1 MEQWTHTTYIDRS
14 TTERVCMVSMRHIMG
29 QSSSSPCTANRSR
42 AECGRHAY
50 HMPHGHGDRW
60 AASHYGLMMPIA
72 KATSHSFLPFPI
84 GILAFSSSYVSS
96 WFDSISIAVEAVLVL
111 QIAHAGH
118 NLCVSVSVLSSAQTP
133 SQTLHLSTFTF
144 FTVPLS
150 PNFYLLRCD
159 PCLVASFSHLSLRCA
174 ALHHHCLTSH

>member
-144 FTVPLS
+144 FYRTSISKFLFTPMRSLPCCFILS
-150 PNFYLLRCD
+150 PI
-159 PCLVASFSHLSLRCA
+159 AALRCA
-174 ALHHHCLTSH
+174 ASPLSH